1 MNTLINKRILVG
13 VSGGIAAYKSC
24 YLVRR
29 LIEQGAEV
37 EVVMTRGS
45 KEFVTPLTFQALSGR
60 PVHTRL
66 LDHDAESA
74 MGHISLARW
83 ADAIIVAPAMNRLMW
98 ENPATQENIKKLKAY
113 GITIVGPGMGQQACG
128 EIGMGRMIEP
138 DSIQQAV
145 NDYFRSK
152 LLTGRK
158 VLITAGPTRE
168 SIDPV
173 RYITNHSS
181 GRMGYAIAQAAIE
194 ADAQVTLIS
203 GPVTIQPPERAQFV
217 SVTTASEMETEV
229 IKNIENADIFI
240 SAAAVAD
247 YRCIDVSE
255 QKIKKSDNN
264 LTLRLEKTPDI
275 ISSVK
280 ASKNNPFTVGFAA
293 ETDQV
298 SENAKSK
305 LTAKGID
312 MIAANQVGP
321 GIGFE
326 SEINT
331 LDVFWKEGHADLGTA
346 TKQKL
351 ARDLIKLIA
360 NRINEKHSD

>member
-1 MNTLINKRILVG
+1 
-13 VSGGIAAYKSC
+13 
-24 YLVRR
+24 
-29 LIEQGAEV
+29 
-37 EVVMTRGS
+37 
-45 KEFVTPLTFQALSGR
+45 
-60 PVHTRL
+60 
-66 LDHDAESA
+66 
-74 MGHISLARW
+74 
-83 ADAIIVAPAMNRLMW
+83 
-98 ENPATQENIKKLKAY
+98 
-113 GITIVGPGMGQQACG
+113 
-128 EIGMGRMIEP
+128 
-138 DSIQQAV
+138 V